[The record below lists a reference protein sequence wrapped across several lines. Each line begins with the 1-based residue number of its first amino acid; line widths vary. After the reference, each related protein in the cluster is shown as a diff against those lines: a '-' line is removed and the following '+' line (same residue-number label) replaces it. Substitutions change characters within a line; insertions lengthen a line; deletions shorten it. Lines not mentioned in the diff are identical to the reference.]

1 MIKLYRKTVDPAAD
15 RIEARFRELVLS
27 YKTVLTDDEPGTGK
41 LPRIRDGKNIITGDE
56 QIGQWLR
63 ELADELKW
71 QRSISGD
78 GCYIDPE
85 TGEVC

>member
-1 MIKLYRKTVDPAAD
+1 MIKLYRKTEDPAAD
-15 RIEARFRELVLS
+15 RIEARFRELVLA
-27 YKTVLTDDEPGTGK
+27 YKTVLHDDEPGTGK
-41 LPRIRDGKNIITGDE
+41 LPRIEDGEHILRGDE